1 MIVEKLVYDVREA
14 LKKYSDDSEL
24 DDRRIIYLYDV
35 KRAKYIRQAI
45 NNTMRPIDI
54 SVKQNLCLSLEVVSA
69 LECGLDIGC
78 KELVRTTRPIP
89 TPLQLHDRTAITR
102 VGPIDRIGKR
112 FNFITR
118 DRAVNV
124 VNAPYPNAIYAFLHT
139 DDHIYFVS
147 GNKNTNLLS
156 CVSVEGVFEH
166 PLDLVN
172 YSTCC
177 GCDDAQPCFDLLT
190 SDYPIQPHYIDII
203 RTEIIEELAN
213 LDKIQ
218 EDQVNNS
225 TDD

>member
-14 LKKYSDDSEL
+14 LKKYSDDNEL
-24 DDRRIIYLYDV
+24 SDDMIMYLYDV

-89 TPLQLHDRTAITR
+89 TPLQLHDRSAITR
-102 VGPIDRIGKR
+102 IGPVDRIGKR

-118 DRAVNV
+118 DRAVMV
-124 VNAPYPNAIYAFLHT
+124 VDAPYPNAVYAFLHT

-147 GNKNTNLLS
+147 GNKNSNLLS
-156 CVSVEGVFEH
+156 CVTVEGVFEN
-166 PLDLVN
+166 PLELAN
-172 YSTCC
+172 YTNCC
-177 GCDDAQPCFDLLT
+177 GCTDAVPCFNLLT

-203 RTEIIEELAN
+203 RTEIIQELAK
-213 LDKIQ
+213 LDVIK
-218 EDQVNNS
+218 EDEVNNS